1 MKKNKII
8 SFLILVTIILSS
20 CERNKGV
27 EIKGKIDGAEGK
39 IIILESNDARIKTD
53 TLNID
58 ENGEFITNIIPL
70 QYPEFMTLN
79 IDNNIISLAV
89 DSAERIHITGNIK
102 DLVNTY
108 KVEGSPESQKIKEI
122 SAAGS
127 SLKQSYNKYD
137 ALYLTH
143 KITAEQFADS
153 VRQALLYYKE
163 IVTPY
168 IYENPSSAAAYFAV
182 LQKVNGLLV
191 FDPNEKN
198 DYVAYAAVA
207 TGWDTYRKNHSNTKP
222 IKDIVYLAL
231 QRRRNEKATKERFG
245 KIEEQNMIE
254 IVLPDIKG
262 KQVMLSQ
269 MSGKVVFLDFTMY
282 GAEYSPTYNMQLA
295 SLYNKYKNKNFEIYQ
310 VSLDADQNL
319 WKNVA
324 SNLPWITVNDKES
337 VYSQAAKN
345 YNVTS
350 LPTAYILDKEGTVI
364 VRVSDFNEAENQ
376 IQKLL

>member
-269 MSGKVVFLDFTMY
+269 MSGKVVFLDFTM
-282 GAEYSPTYNMQLA
+282 
-295 SLYNKYKNKNFEIYQ
+295 
-310 VSLDADQNL
+310 
-319 WKNVA
+319 
-324 SNLPWITVNDKES
+324 
-337 VYSQAAKN
+337 
-345 YNVTS
+345 
-350 LPTAYILDKEGTVI
+350 
-364 VRVSDFNEAENQ
+364 
-376 IQKLL
+376 